1 MCQMCVSFEKFEN
14 KFESFEKFERF
25 EKFES
30 VPISRVC
37 YRLNVNVWT
46 DSCMSSGEEWKR
58 IVLWGGQQG
67 NQYDVI
73 F

>member
-1 MCQMCVSFEKFEN
+1 MCVSFEKFEN

-37 YRLNVNVWT
+37 YRLNVNVWK
-46 DSCMSSGEEWKR
+46 DSCMSSGR
-58 IVLWGGQQG
+58 
-67 NQYDVI
+67 
-73 F
+73 